1 MFIFFSFQLSW
12 EMLVLSKI
20 VKKVVTILSLNFFPI
35 FIFKNS
41 NGIGLFPLI
50 EYNIKN
56 LVPQVTMWLIK
67 RSNIA

>member
-12 EMLVLSKI
+12 EMLILLKI
-20 VKKVVTILSLNFFPI
+20 VKKVVTILSLIFFPI
-35 FIFKNS
+35 FIFQNS
-41 NGIGLFPLI
+41 NVIGLFPLI